1 MECAVRIGEEFV
13 KAGKLVKPTAHTKI
27 RIAGPMS
34 MPDQTNQQDQEKQDQ
49 DKQDSKAA
57 PAKDPVRKWTFIVLG
72 LCIVLTALYLV
83 ADRQTP
89 FTSQARVHAFVVPI
103 APQVSGN
110 VISVEV
116 KNNDQVAAGQV
127 LIRIDPTDYEL
138 AVASAE
144 ATLQVV
150 KQSIDAGFAGVEA
163 AEASVEAAK
172 ASKWR
177 SETDA
182 VRMRRIRDE
191 DPGAISQRRIDSAEA
206 SLAAATAR
214 VAAATASLES
224 ARSAVG
230 EIGENNADIQNAQA
244 ALDKA
249 RVDLQ
254 RTVLVAP
261 RDGVVNDM
269 RIDHGNFAAAGAAL
283 MTFIATHEVWV
294 RADLT
299 ENNLGNVKAGDRV
312 EMTFDVQP
320 GKIYKGKIR
329 EIGFGVQVDSNA
341 LGTLPTIDNQRNWLR
356 DAQRF
361 PVLID
366 VETNKDSQQMGL
378 RVGSQVSVIV
388 YTGNNWLM
396 NFLGRIYIRGIA
408 VLSYAY

>member
-1 MECAVRIGEEFV
+1 
-13 KAGKLVKPTAHTKI
+13 
-27 RIAGPMS
+27 MS
-34 MPDQTNQQDQEKQDQ
+34 DQSNQKEQE
-49 DKQDSKAA
+49 KQDSKAVA
-57 PAKDPVRKWTFIVLG
+57 PVKDPVRKWTFIVLG

-83 ADRQTP
+83 ADRKTP
-89 FTSQARVHAFVVPI
+89 FTGQARVHAFVIPI
-103 APQVSGN
+103 APQVAGN
-110 VISVEV
+110 VISVEIQ
-116 KNNDQVAAGQV
+116 NNDEVTAGQV

-144 ATLQVV
+144 ATLTVV
-150 KQSIDAGFAGVEA
+150 QQSLDAGVAGVEA
-163 AEASVEAAK
+163 AEANVEAAK
-172 ASKWR
+172 ANMWR
-177 SETDA
+177 SEQDA

-206 SLAAATAR
+206 SLDSATAR

-224 ARSAVG
+224 ARSALG
-230 EIGENNADIQNAQA
+230 ELGDNNADIQNAQV

-254 RTVLVAP
+254 RTVLIAP
-261 RDGVVNDM
+261 RDGLVTDM
-269 RIDHGNFAAAGAAL
+269 RIDLGNFAAAGAPL

-299 ENNLGNVKAGDRV
+299 ENNLGNVKTGDRV
-312 EMTFDVQP
+312 ELTFDVQP

-329 EIGFGVQVDSNA
+329 ETGFGVQVDSNA

-366 VETNKDSQQMGL
+366 VETSEDPQRMGL

-396 NFLGRIYIRGIA
+396 NFLGRIYIRAIA
-408 VLSYAY
+408 VMSYAY

>member
-1 MECAVRIGEEFV
+1 MN
-13 KAGKLVKPTAHTKI
+13 
-27 RIAGPMS
+27 
-34 MPDQTNQQDQEKQDQ
+34 MPDQTNQQDQ
-49 DKQDSKAA
+49 DSKTAP
-57 PAKDPVRKWTFIVLG
+57 PAKDPVRKWTFIILG

-89 FTSQARVHAFVVPI
+89 FTTQARVHAFVVPI

-116 KNNDQVAAGQV
+116 LNNQQVAAGQV

-138 AVASAE
+138 AVIAAE

-150 KQSIDAGFAGVEA
+150 QQSLDSGMAGVEA
-163 AEASVEAAK
+163 AEAQVEATRANL
-172 ASKWR
+172 WR
-177 SETDA
+177 SEADA

-191 DPGAISQRRIDSAEA
+191 DPGALSQRRIDSAEA
-206 SLAAATAR
+206 SFAAAKARLAASM
-214 VAAATASLES
+214 ASLES
-224 ARSAVG
+224 ARSALG
-230 EIGENNADIQNAQA
+230 EIGDNNADLLNAQS

-249 RVDLQ
+249 RVDLE

-261 RDGVVNDM
+261 RDGFVTDV
-269 RIDHGNFAAAGAAL
+269 RIDQGNFAGASGPL

-299 ENNLGNVKAGDRV
+299 ENNLGHVNAGDRV
-312 EMTFDVQP
+312 ELTFDVQP

-329 EIGFGVQVDSNA
+329 ETGFGVQVDSNA

-366 VETNKDSQQMGL
+366 FETNEDPQQIGL

-396 NFLGRIYIRGIA
+396 NFLGRIYIRA
-408 VLSYAY
+408 VAVMSYAY